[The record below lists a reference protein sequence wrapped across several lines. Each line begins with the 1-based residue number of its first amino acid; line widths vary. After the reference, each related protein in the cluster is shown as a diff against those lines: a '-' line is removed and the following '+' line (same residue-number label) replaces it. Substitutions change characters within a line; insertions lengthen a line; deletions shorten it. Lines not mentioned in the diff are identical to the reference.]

1 MFHFVSKHTVIDKSA
16 AANCFFYLYTLF
28 CIWIDSYF
36 YCPIY
41 FPHLIPTC
49 LQMIAIAIPEQYV
62 LFHYNTS
69 HLQEQVFPF
78 LFIKFF
84 WAFMLRSTIHL
95 TTCRGRRI
103 LVIYYVK
110 YIIGNTC
117 PLPEDAF
124 QAYPAEASP
133 DRLNFDGFSDNLCE
147 ENHTYQ
153 VAPSAHRIYK

>member
-1 MFHFVSKHTVIDKSA
+1 MVHGKTYGMRFPDASVHLLTPMNPPLSARDILSCNWLVCSLTSFFFFIMFHFVSKHTVIDKSA
-16 AANCFFYLYTLF
+16 AADCFFYLYTLF

-49 LQMIAIAIPEQYV
+49 LQMIAIAITEQYV

-84 WAFMLRSTIHL
+84 
-95 TTCRGRRI
+95 
-103 LVIYYVK
+103 
-110 YIIGNTC
+110 
-117 PLPEDAF
+117 
-124 QAYPAEASP
+124 
-133 DRLNFDGFSDNLCE
+133 
-147 ENHTYQ
+147 
-153 VAPSAHRIYK
+153 